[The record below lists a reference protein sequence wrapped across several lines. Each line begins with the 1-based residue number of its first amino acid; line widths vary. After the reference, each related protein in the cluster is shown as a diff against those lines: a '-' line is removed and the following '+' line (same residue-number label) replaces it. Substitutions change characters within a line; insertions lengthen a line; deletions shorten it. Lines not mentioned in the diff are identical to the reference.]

1 MARVQGAGEDK
12 LEAGG
17 VGRLWL
23 GESFVSHT
31 RAWTGRGCGGSWGGV
46 FHFVLQKPDLY
57 FVLICQ
63 CKTSIWVGG

>member
-1 MARVQGAGEDK
+1 MARAQGAGEGK

-31 RAWTGRGCGGSWGGV
+31 RAWTGRGCGGSGEV
-46 FHFVLQKPDLY
+46 FDFVLQKPDLY

-63 CKTSIWVGG
+63 SKTIIRVGG